1 MAAESD
7 TGATRE
13 AEAEQ
18 PIVVHPPM
26 TGDQDGEL
34 VALDVPRAAEA
45 RQAGGA
51 GPRAGV
57 EPFDAD
63 GPVPDGP
70 GTPATA
76 VAAAKSRAAGLDAF
90 RGLFLLAMNFAFTI
104 PFGVFAQWMYH
115 IQFPSPDGEFAPI
128 AGLGWRDTLFGG
140 FLFAMAAAL
149 PITMGA
155 RLAKGVP
162 YPGIVWIALKRAFLL
177 FVFALVIGH
186 VNPYWTGDYTKIGNV
201 MAIVGF
207 VVCFWLFTRRKETW
221 HPVRFKWFRRAGW
234 AAAAALLFLGPTVY
248 GETFSLERR
257 DDIIASIAFAAVAG
271 TAVWLMTRRNLIA
284 RLGVVALVLALKL
297 AAREPGWVQTFWA
310 ESPIPWLFQP
320 WYIELL
326 LIVVPGTIAGDLLVR
341 WMRPATADDARLT
354 WSGYRLTWLAL
365 AAAAFLPVI
374 LIGTYTRYTAT
385 TTLALAAIAF
395 GGALLCRS
403 PRTEREKVLAG
414 LFGWGVF
421 WLLLGML
428 LEPFEGG
435 IKKVPQTLS
444 YLFVSAGLS
453 CTILLVCVIVAD
465 AFGHGRRLLRP
476 LVEVGQNP
484 MLAYVIY
491 MLGLNH
497 LLYLIGVGDF
507 LTGSATQATVRG
519 FVIAGV
525 VSALVWAAS
534 RARLYWRA

>member
-1 MAAESD
+1 MAAE
-7 TGATRE
+7 RE
-13 AEAEQ
+13 AGSTSVESDEQ
-18 PIVVHPPM
+18 PIVVHPPR
-26 TGDQDGEL
+26 TGDHDGDL
-34 VALDVPRAAEA
+34 VAVETQPAPAHPRAEIEPFAGEGPVAEPAEA
-45 RQAGGA
+45 GA
-51 GPRAGV
+51 AR
-57 EPFDAD
+57 E
-63 GPVPDGP
+63 
-70 GTPATA
+70 
-76 VAAAKSRAAGLDAF
+76 RAAGLDAF

-115 IQFPSPDGEFAPI
+115 IQFPSPEGDFAPI

-162 YPGIVWIALKRAFLL
+162 YPGILWIAAKRAFLL
-177 FVFALVIGH
+177 FVFALIIGH
-186 VNPYWTGDYTKIGNV
+186 VNPYWTGDYTKTGNV

-207 VVCFWLFTRRKETW
+207 VVCFWLFTRPRATW
-221 HPVRFKWFRRAGW
+221 DPAKFKWFRRAGW
-234 AAAAALLFLGPTVY
+234 AAAAALLFLGPTIY
-248 GETFSLERR
+248 DASFSLERR
-257 DDIIASIAFAAVAG
+257 DDIIASIAFSALAG
-271 TAVWLMTRRNLIA
+271 TTVWLATRRNLLA
-284 RLGVVALVLALKL
+284 RTAVVAAVLALKL
-297 AAREPGWVQTFWA
+297 AAREPGWVQTFWSD
-310 ESPIPWLFQP
+310 SPLPWLFQP

-326 LIVVPGTIAGDLLVR
+326 LIVIPGTIVGDLLVR
-341 WMRPATADDARLT
+341 WMRPPTPGDAKLT

-365 AAAAFLPVI
+365 IAASFVPV
-374 LIGTYTRYTAT
+374 LLVGTYTRYTAT
-385 TTLALAAIAF
+385 TTLVVAALAL
-395 GGALLCRS
+395 GGALLAR
-403 PRTEREKVLAG
+403 PARTGRERVLAG
-414 LFGWGVF
+414 IFAWGAF

-453 CTILLVCVIVAD
+453 SMILLACVIVAD

-484 MLAYVIY
+484 MLAYVVY

-497 LLYLIGVGDF
+497 LLYLLGIGDF
-507 LTGSATQATVRG
+507 LTGSATEATIRG
-519 FVIAGV
+519 FLIAGV

>member
-1 MAAESD
+1 MRDETD
-7 TGATRE
+7 D
-13 AEAEQ
+13 Q
-18 PIVVHPPM
+18 PIVVHPGL
-26 TGDQDGEL
+26 TGDEDGDL
-34 VALDVPRAAEA
+34 VAVDVGPAVALPAA
-45 RQAGGA
+45 RVGL
-51 GPRAGV
+51 

-63 GPVPDGP
+63 GPVPEGAGRDAAP
-70 GTPATA
+70 PAVRT
-76 VAAAKSRAAGLDAF
+76 RAAGLDAF

-115 IQFPSPDGEFAPI
+115 IQFPSPEGEFAAIP
-128 AGLGWRDTLFGG
+128 GLGWRDTLFGG

-162 YPGIVWIALKRAFLL
+162 YPGILWIALKRAFLL
-177 FVFALVIGH
+177 FVFALIIGH
-186 VNPYWTGDYTKIGNV
+186 VNPYWTGDYTKTGNV
-201 MAIVGF
+201 MAIIGF
-207 VVCFWLFTRRKETW
+207 VICFWLFTRRKESWDPAKFT
-221 HPVRFKWFRRAGW
+221 WFRRAGW
-234 AAAAALLFLGPTVY
+234 AAAAALLFLGPSLY
-248 GETFSLERR
+248 DASFSLERR

-271 TAVWLMTRRNLIA
+271 TAIWLVTRRDLIA
-284 RLGVVALVLALKL
+284 RLGIVAVVLALKL
-297 AAREPGWVQTFWA
+297 AAREPGWVHTFWSD
-310 ESPIPWLFQP
+310 SPIPWLFQP

-326 LIVVPGTIAGDLLVR
+326 LIVVPGTIVGDLLVR
-341 WMRPATADDARLT
+341 WMRPPTADDARIT
-354 WSGYRLTWLAL
+354 WSNYRLTLLAVASL
-365 AAAAFLPVI
+365 AFLPVI

-385 TTLALAAIAF
+385 TTLVTAALAL
-395 GGALLCRS
+395 GGGLLCR
-403 PRTEREKVLAG
+403 PARTGRERVLAG

-421 WLLLGML
+421 WLLLGIL

-453 CTILLVCVIVAD
+453 CTLLLACVIVAD
-465 AFGHGRRLLRP
+465 AFGQGRRLLRP

-484 MLAYVIY
+484 MLAYVVY

-497 LLYLIGVGDF
+497 LLYLLGVGDF
-507 LTGSATQATVRG
+507 MTGSATEATIRG
-519 FVIAGV
+519 FLVAGG